1 MEQFR
6 SSDFDA
12 KKNPKLWFPGNEV
25 FDVGRLPP
33 HGLRFGADGAVSGA
47 GTDRQGQ
54 HYNVAGK
61 WDPDV
66 VAMDAEAPTLTL
78 TKTVIGL
85 WKGRN
90 RSRMCVSAGSSKVSR
105 SESSF
110 RTSQIVRG
118 VALST

>member
-1 MEQFR
+1 MMEQFR

-78 TKTVIGL
+78 TKTFMAPPGT
-85 WKGRN
+85 KAN
-90 RSRMCVSAGSSKVSR
+90 P
-105 SESSF
+105 
-110 RTSQIVRG
+110 SQRVVLNG
-118 VALST
+118 QQAALAQFTDALR